1 MKKKIADLRIGDTV
15 EINGKLYDV
24 YDEPTKLENGDYCF
38 VIAGHGMIEKVSKMA
53 YITPVD
59 LAYEVSSNFENG
71 EITVVAKEME

>member
-38 VIAGHGMIEKVSKMA
+38 VTVGHGMIEKVSKMT
-53 YITPVD
+53 YITPAD